1 MLWLCGSDHGI
12 NMVGTMLTLI
22 LQPEK
27 SLSKRALSE
36 IPNGSQWNWTSK
48 LSAVHKKAPPKNIC
62 KCQKPQN
69 RTLAGA
75 ALPLSP
81 TDQIPSA
88 GKIGP
93 NSLWMT
99 SSTQTAVVASTLRFS
114 CYLRQH
120 FLTLTMKLGST
131 ALLFSPTCAKF
142 VLHITGGKP
151 S

>member
-1 MLWLCGSDHGI
+1 MWIGPWDNHGKNHANTYFTAWEI
-12 NMVGTMLTLI
+12 FI
-22 LQPEK
+22 KK
-27 SLSKRALSE
+27 SFVKN
-36 IPNGSQWNWTSK
+36 PQNGSQWNWTSK
-48 LSAVHKKAPPKNIC
+48 PSAVHEKAPPKNIC

-99 SSTQTAVVASTLRFS
+99 SSTQTAVVASSLRFS

-120 FLTLTMKLGST
+120 FLTLTMKFGSI